1 MKINSNELYISQFLV
16 SDVGENVII
25 IVREADT
32 VG

>member
-16 SDVGENVII
+16 SDVGKNVII